1 MRMRSRS
8 RSKGLVEGAPGQTI
22 IAEQAREFAKH
33 QDAIDYY
40 NAFVEKHGVFG
51 EEFRNF

>member
-8 RSKGLVEGAPGQTI
+8 RSNSRVEGAPGQTI
-22 IAEQAREFAKH
+22 IEQARKFAKN